1 MQTLQR
7 PSVQHQMRTV
17 WISALASLA
26 LVAPFAGL
34 EYVQSRSFSS
44 MPVTLFVVMWLL
56 PLAFFI
62 VLTPLVKG
70 AAQATNDM
78 TSRFGLLGRV
88 TILVA
93 LASIWVSLVSDQ
105 MPCFMGTP
113 NCD

>member
-1 MQTLQR
+1 MQAIRQ

-26 LVAPFAGL
+26 LVIPFVGL
-34 EYVQSRSFSS
+34 EYAQSRGFSS
-44 MPVTLFVVMWLL
+44 MPFTLFVVMWLL

-62 VLTPLVKG
+62 VLTPLLQRPWLVTHDRING
-70 AAQATNDM
+70 L
-78 TSRFGLLGRV
+78 GLLFRV
-88 TILVA
+88 AILVA
-93 LASIWVSLVSDQ
+93 LAGFWFSLVNDQ